1 MLVNPF
7 ANDAVELCL
16 VKGKHW
22 VEGKPKPLV
31 VVLNLEVGDRDQVFE
46 NNGVFEFDCFLD
58 LEFRNREK
66 VPVLLQEHVEAAPD

>member
-16 VKGKHW
+16 VKGEHW
-22 VEGKPKPLV
+22 VEGKPKPFV

-46 NNGVFEFDCFLD
+46 NNGVFEFDYFLD
-58 LEFRNREK
+58 RQFRNWEK